1 MYIHCFEIYKNKF
14 RNVYFDMENNMC
26 VFHKFFYCVR
36 ASEGILRGGERSSL
50 LKNLIKKEN
59 EEAVKSVLL
68 EMFVVLSN
76 IILRVAH
83 TDGRRAKFT
92 SNK

>member
-1 MYIHCFEIYKNKF
+1 M
-14 RNVYFDMENNMC
+14 
-26 VFHKFFYCVR
+26 
-36 ASEGILRGGERSSL
+36 RGGERSSL